1 MGRYVNWSLDDAIG
15 TITIDNP
22 PLNILSP
29 AVEEE
34 LAACVDAAAADDRAR
49 VVILTATGDRAFMA
63 GMDIREFPRLV
74 EPGAAEAMYA
84 YRNRIFNTF
93 DAMPKA
99 TIVAVN
105 GLCYGGGWELALCGD
120 LVVACEHATFAMA
133 GVKVGT
139 FHGCGA
145 TIRLA
150 RIVGE
155 MKAKELMYLGNPISA
170 REAASLG
177 LVCRVV
183 PMGQALAA
191 ARELAA
197 AIASRPYGVIRAI
210 KQAIDRSYEVP
221 FEAAL
226 AYETELLCRGF
237 RSPDAREGYE
247 AFFAKRPPH
256 FSHTTFS

>member
-1 MGRYVNWSLDDAIG
+1 MGRYVSWMLDDAIA

-29 AVEEE
+29 PVEEE
-34 LAACVDAAAADDRAR
+34 LAACVDAVAADDRAR
-49 VVILTATGDRAFMA
+49 VAILTAVGDRAFMA

-74 EPGAAEAMYA
+74 APDAAEAMYA
-84 YRNRIFNTF
+84 FRNRIFNTF
-93 DAMPKA
+93 DFMPKA

-120 LVVACEHATFAMA
+120 LVVASENATFAMA

-150 RIVGE
+150 RMVGE
-155 MKAKELMYLGNPISA
+155 MKAKELMYLGNPIGA
-170 REAASLG
+170 HEAAALG
-177 LVCRVV
+177 LVSRVV
-183 PMGQALAA
+183 ALGQALAA
-191 ARELAA
+191 AHELAA
-197 AIASRPYGVIRAI
+197 EIAGRPYGIVRAI
-210 KQAIDRSYEVP
+210 KQAIERSYAAP
-221 FEAAL
+221 FEEAL
-226 AYETELLCRGF
+226 ADETELLCRGF
-237 RSPDAREGYE
+237 RAPDAREGYE
-247 AFFAKRPPH
+247 AFFAKRAPR

>member
-1 MGRYVNWSLDDAIG
+1 MGRYVSLALADGIA
-15 TITIDNP
+15 TITIDHP
-22 PLNILSP
+22 PLNILAP
-29 AVEEE
+29 AVEDE
-34 LAACVDAAAADDRAR
+34 LAECVAAVAGDDRAR
-49 VVILTATGDRAFMA
+49 VVILTASGDRAFMA
-63 GMDIREFPRLV
+63 GMDIREFPKLV
-74 EPGAAEAMYA
+74 ESGAAEAMYA
-84 YRNRIFNTF
+84 FRNRLFNAF
-93 DAMPKA
+93 DFMPKA

-120 LVVACEHATFAMA
+120 LVVASENAMFAMA

-170 REAASLG
+170 HEAATLG
-177 LVCRVV
+177 LVSRLV
-183 PMGQALAA
+183 PVGQALAA
-191 ARELAA
+191 AQDLAA
-197 AIASRPYGVIRAI
+197 EIAGRPHGIIRAV
-210 KQAIDRSYEVP
+210 KQAIERGYEAP
-221 FEAAL
+221 FEEAL

-256 FSHTTFS
+256 FTHTVFS